1 MNETRAQRSNTR
13 QEVLDFPQVEEST
26 LFEDQIEARLQ
37 ELTRFVEGFAD
48 STFNLVL
55 VEQISVRQTLEEL
68 VVKVATL
75 RWIVR
80 VASYSNGPIRKKLW
94 AEIDGALID
103 LEKTGESLMHAG
115 IERPL
120 PNSMVFATK

>member
-1 MNETRAQRSNTR
+1 MNETRAQRSNIR
-13 QEVLDFPQVEEST
+13 QEVLEFPQVEEST
-26 LFEDQIEARLQ
+26 LFEGQIKARLE
-37 ELTRFVEGFAD
+37 ELTKLVEGFAD
-48 STFNLVL
+48 STFNLVR
-55 VEQISVRQTLEEL
+55 VEQTPAREVLEEL
-68 VVKVATL
+68 IVKEAAL

-94 AEIDGALID
+94 AEIDGALIG

-120 PNSMVFATK
+120 PNSMAFSTR